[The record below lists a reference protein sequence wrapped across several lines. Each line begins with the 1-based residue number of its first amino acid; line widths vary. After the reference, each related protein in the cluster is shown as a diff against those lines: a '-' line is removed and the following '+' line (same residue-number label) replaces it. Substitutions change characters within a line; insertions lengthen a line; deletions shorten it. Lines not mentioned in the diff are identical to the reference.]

1 MKKKY
6 ITSIVLEALI
16 IVFLAVNIVA
26 ALISQDVSLFSYVCC
41 HIVCILQ
48 ALTLIS
54 AMRWENSKEDE

>member
-6 ITSIVLEALI
+6 ITSIMLETLI
-16 IVFLAVNIVA
+16 IVFLVVNIVA

-54 AMRWENSKEDE
+54 AMHWKNPKEDE

>member
-6 ITSIVLEALI
+6 ITSIMLETLI
-16 IVFLAVNIVA
+16 IIFLVVNIVA

-48 ALTLIS
+48 ALMLIS
-54 AMRWENSKEDE
+54 AIHWENHKEDE